1 MAKPKRIIIIGAT
14 ALCLAVLGMENC
26 RSREQKETKAGES
39 AKTGLQAE
47 KPRAALDLGLA
58 ISHGGSGETSLIV
71 LSLFSRNLRQAE
83 LDNVVK
89 KEGEKLKVE
98 PLRVSIPK
106 KSWENVDFRI
116 LGEDESVPKESQKKL
131 KDVALVQAPESEDVS
146 LGPRDTL
153 TAVYRIPST
162 ALPLPGIL
170 VQAEMKAGKDTIQS
184 GPIPI
189 PDPPDSDKGILL
201 RKAEIQLKL
210 KSYAEAKLAA
220 EGLIGRF
227 PDEPAGY
234 WIKGQALEA
243 EGLDAEA
250 LNMYNTAL
258 EKFLAKKD
266 DRHYEPPLPILIK
279 IRELEE
285 KASRS
290 LKIRSDHG

>member
-1 MAKPKRIIIIGAT
+1 M
-14 ALCLAVLGMENC
+14 
-26 RSREQKETKAGES
+26 
-39 AKTGLQAE
+39 
-47 KPRAALDLGLA
+47 
-58 ISHGGSGETSLIV
+58 
-71 LSLFSRNLRQAE
+71 
-83 LDNVVK
+83 K
-89 KEGEKLKVE
+89 KEGEKIKIE

-184 GPIPI
+184 DPYPSRT
-189 PDPPDSDKGILL
+189 PPDWDKGILL

-210 KSYAEAKLAA
+210 KSYAEAKLEA

-234 WIKGQALEA
+234 WIKGQGLQA

-258 EKFLAKKD
+258 EKSLGEKRRPALRTPASDPHQNPGAGGESLAVPKNTKRSWMD
-266 DRHYEPPLPILIK
+266 GAGILGCSPSHPQKRHNL
-279 IRELEE
+279 
-285 KASRS
+285 SRPA
-290 LKIRSDHG
+290 RGRR